1 MIKCCEANACY
12 EQRSVTLGTAK
23 KTNEP
28 ESVEPVDVE
37 GDEEVEM
44 GSLKDCGSDRASG
57 SSPVEALCN
66 FNLKKRDKSRKKN
79 GRRDGRGGSTN
90 STLNGE

>member
-1 MIKCCEANACY
+1 MDTCY
-12 EQRSVTLGTAK
+12 KKIVITLGTPK

-37 GDEEVEM
+37 GDEEVEL
-44 GSLKDCGSDRASG
+44 GSLKDCGNDRASG